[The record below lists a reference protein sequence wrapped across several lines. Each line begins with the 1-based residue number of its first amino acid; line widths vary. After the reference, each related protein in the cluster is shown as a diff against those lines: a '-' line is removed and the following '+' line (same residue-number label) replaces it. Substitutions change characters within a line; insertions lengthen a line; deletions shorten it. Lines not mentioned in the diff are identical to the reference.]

1 MSEAEKNSPFLI
13 PNLDDASY
21 EEAAIKQDLHN
32 AGFSADDQEW
42 LVEFFKRPDTFRN
55 PSGSSVFKEGF
66 EDGLAIALR
75 TVKEKVHIAKDCQTA
90 LAVLFSLMLEFV
102 PGSNLL
108 FLPNDKFD
116 KSSEPSNHPEWI
128 GDFQKHANFCAQS
141 LNRDKLSEISSSAI
155 FYVTDLLT
163 FLFPDPLNQIVD
175 LDRLNPIRRSGWS
188 SNDFEDSSQLE
199 FWLKWRFEDNEKH
212 RDTIRLDR
220 LLIPFSDFPEEVL
233 GEKILGLLNS
243 ISATMTIGSALSRE
257 RLNPMGDGWR
267 VVAHEL
273 LPFLELLTAK
283 EPDSSQERSSLLKAW
298 WRLAKVIYGWDMGA
312 LESELS
318 PELRN
323 RLVES
328 AARHIG
334 ILRSVL
340 RDKPEVF
347 AHEEDENS
355 AGSVSDFYQD
365 AFHILLTIAPPW
377 KCLKPLLLAFTE
389 MTVQAVTSALR
400 FWNENGDQEE
410 LPYPYSNVPLW
421 VAISMYPQNLLKE
434 LEKDPHLQGLREEFA
449 KFCLDRLKTKKKR
462 DVCNSDKQTY
472 TNEDFIESRPAWRQG
487 YVRSVPALR
496 VNPGGRAHRTLFWLS
511 QNDPDETIRDSA
523 KRAHKQIRH
532 LDRKKPNLD
541 DGASPRRPI
550 FEAFWILRRAHLV
563 TLGIEIDEPGAM
575 RTRRR
580 ELHRTREKD
589 DRRNWGGVG

>member
-1 MSEAEKNSPFLI
+1 MSKAEKSTSPLI
-13 PNLDDASY
+13 PNLDDAFY
-21 EEAAIKQDLHN
+21 EEEAIKQDLHN
-32 AGFSADDQEW
+32 AGFSVHDQEW

-55 PSGSSVFKEGF
+55 PSRSAVFKEGF
-66 EDGLAIALR
+66 EDGLGIALR

-90 LAVLFSLMLEFV
+90 LAVLFSLMLEFG

-175 LDRLNPIRRSGWS
+175 LDRLNPTGR

-199 FWLKWRFEDNEKH
+199 FWLKWRFEDNEKRH
-212 RDTIRLDR
+212 DTIRLDR
-220 LLIPFSDFPEEVL
+220 LLKPFSDFPEEIL

-243 ISATMTIGSALSRE
+243 ISATMTIGSALGRE
-257 RLNPMGDGWR
+257 RLNPTGDGWR

-273 LPFLELLTAK
+273 LPFLNLLTEK

-298 WRLAKVIYGWDMGA
+298 WRLARVIYRWDMGA

-323 RLVES
+323 RLVQS

-347 AHEEDENS
+347 ADKEDENS

-365 AFHILLTIAPPW
+365 AFHILLTLAPPW

-389 MTVQAVTSALR
+389 MTVQGVTSDLR
-400 FWNENGDQEE
+400 AWPEVGREE
-410 LPYPYSNVPLW
+410 KLPYPYSDVPLW
-421 VAISMYPQNLLKE
+421 VAISMYPQNLRKE

-449 KFCLDRLKTKKKR
+449 KFCLDRLKTKNKR
-462 DVCNSDKQTY
+462 DVSDADKQSY
-472 TNEDFIESRPAWRQG
+472 TNEDFFESRPAWRQG
-487 YVRSVPALR
+487 YVRSVTALR

-511 QNDPDETIRDSA
+511 KNDPDETIRDSA
-523 KRAHKQIRH
+523 EIAHKQIRH

-541 DGASPRRPI
+541 DGASPRRPL
-550 FEAFWILRRAHLV
+550 FEAFWWLRQAHLLN
-563 TLGIEIDEPGAM
+563 LGIKIDEPGAM

-580 ELHRTREKD
+580 ELHRTQEKD
-589 DRRNWGGVG
+589 DRRNWGRVS